1 MTSTSRPTL
10 RFGFPAIALLALLAA
25 GCAGVGND
33 ELVIGEYGSLTGNDA
48 TFGQS
53 TKAGVEIAL
62 DELLA
67 KKEGKIGGLKVRV
80 VVEDDRG
87 MAEEAAT
94 VVQKL
99 INQDRV
105 VAVIGEV
112 ASSRSL
118 AAAPICQQAGVPMIS
133 PSSTNPEVT
142 KKGDYIFRM
151 CFLDDF
157 QGWVMAKFTAE
168 DLKLKRVAV
177 LTDVKND
184 YSVGLAK
191 YFTAAFQSMG
201 GTVVLETSY
210 SAGDAD
216 FRAALTS
223 IKAKNP
229 QAVIVPGYYTEAGQI
244 ARQARELGLNVPLIG
259 GDGWESEKL
268 IEIGGEAMNGCYY
281 SNHWALDAPDP
292 RLQEFLTAYREKF
305 KGDPDAIG
313 GLAYDAAGVLFRSL
327 EQLATQDPQAFQ
339 GLGSSKAGTEERR
352 QACKKLRDIIAA
364 TSGYSGATGSITLDA
379 NRDAS
384 KPAVVIEIRDGK
396 KLFRTSIAPPTQP
409 A

>member
-1 MTSTSRPTL
+1 MTSRPTL
-10 RFGFPAIALLALLAA
+10 RLGLAAVALLALVAA
-25 GCAGVGND
+25 GCASVGND

-48 TFGQS
+48 TFGLS
-53 TKAGVEIAL
+53 TKAGVEVAL
-62 DELLA
+62 DELTA
-67 KKEGKIGGLKVRV
+67 RKEGKIGGLKVRV

-105 VAVIGEV
+105 VAVVGEV

-118 AAAPICQQAGVPMIS
+118 AAGPICQQAGVPMIS

-142 KKGDYIFRM
+142 KKGDFIFRM

-157 QGWVMAKFTAE
+157 QGWVMAKFVAE

-177 LTDVKND
+177 LKDVKND
-184 YSVGLAK
+184 YSVGLAN
-191 YFTAAFQSMG
+191 YFTQAFQSMG
-201 GTVVLETSY
+201 GTVVEETSY

-216 FRAALTS
+216 FRAPLTS
-223 IKAKNP
+223 IKAKRP
-229 QAVIVPGYYTEAGQI
+229 EAVIVPGYYTEAGQI
-244 ARQARELGLNVPLIG
+244 ARQARELGLTVPLIG

-268 IEIGGEAMNGCYY
+268 IEIGGEAMNGCFY

-292 RLQEFLTAYREKF
+292 KLQDFLKAYREKF

-313 GLAYDAAGVLFRSL
+313 GLAYDAAQVLFQSL
-327 EQLATQDPQAFQ
+327 EQLATQDPKAFA

-352 QACKKLRDIIAA
+352 AACRKLRDLIAA
-364 TSGYSGATGSITLDA
+364 TAQYPGVTGSITLDA

-384 KPAVVIEIRDGK
+384 KPAVVIEIKDGK
-396 KLFRTSIAPPTQP
+396 KLFRTSIAPPNKP

>member
-1 MTSTSRPTL
+1 MTSRSRL
-10 RFGFPAIALLALLAA
+10 RLGLAGIAVLSILAA
-25 GCAGVGND
+25 GCASVGKD
-33 ELVIGEYGSLTGNDA
+33 DLIIGEYGSLTGNDA
-48 TFGQS
+48 TFGIS
-53 TKAGVEIAL
+53 TQRGVEVAL
-62 DELLA
+62 DEL
-67 KKEGKIGGLKVRV
+67 KSQKEGKIGGLSVRS

-105 VAVIGEV
+105 IAVLGEV

-118 AAAPICQQAGVPMIS
+118 AAGPICQQAGVPMIS

-157 QGWVMAKFTAE
+157 QGWVMAKFVAE
-168 DLKLKRVAV
+168 DLKLKKVAV
-177 LTDVKND
+177 LKDVKND
-184 YSVGLAK
+184 YSVGLAT
-191 YFTAAFQSMG
+191 YFTEAFTSMG

-223 IKAKNP
+223 IKAKRP
-229 QAVIVPGYYTEAGQI
+229 EAVIVPGYYTEAGQI
-244 ARQARELGLNVPLIG
+244 ARQARELGITVPLVG

-281 SNHWALDAPDP
+281 SNHWALDSPNP
-292 RLQEFLTAYREKF
+292 KLQGFLQAYRDKY

-313 GLAYDAAGVLFRSL
+313 GLAYDAAQVLFGAI
-327 EQLATQDPQAFQ
+327 EQLSTQDPQAFKA
-339 GLGSSKAGTEERR
+339 LGSSKAGSEQRKA
-352 QACKKLRDIIAA
+352 ACGKLRDIIAG
-364 TSGYSGATGSITLDA
+364 TKQYDGVTGTITLDA
-379 NRDAS
+379 NRNAS
-384 KPAVVIEIRDGK
+384 KPAVIIEIKDGK
-396 KLFRTSIAPPTQP
+396 KVLNTTIAPPTQP

>member
-1 MTSTSRPTL
+1 MTSRGMSRTWI
-10 RFGFPAIALLALLAA
+10 AAAALLALLGA
-25 GCAGVGND
+25 GCGGSMTD

-48 TFGQS
+48 TFGLS
-53 TKAGVEIAL
+53 TKAGVEVAL
-62 DELLA
+62 DELIA

-105 VAVIGEV
+105 IAVLGEV

-118 AAAPICQQAGVPMIS
+118 AGGPICQQAGVPMIS

-142 KKGDYIFRM
+142 KKGDFIFRM

-157 QGWVMAKFTAE
+157 QGWVMAKFAAQ
-168 DLKLKRVAV
+168 DLGLKRVAI
-177 LTDVKND
+177 LKDIKND
-184 YSVGLAK
+184 YSVGLAN
-191 YFTAAFQSMG
+191 YFKQAFESMG
-201 GTVVLETSY
+201 GTIVEETSY

-223 IKAKNP
+223 IKARNP

-244 ARQARELGLNVPLIG
+244 ARQARELGLKVPLIG

-268 IEIGGEAMNGCYY
+268 IEIGGEAMNGCFY
-281 SNHWALDAPDP
+281 SNHWALDAPEP
-292 RLQEFLTAYREKF
+292 RLQEFLKAYREKF

-313 GLAYDAAGVLFRSL
+313 GLAYDAASVLFTAL
-327 EQLATQDPQAFQ
+327 ETLATQDPQAFK
-339 GLGSSKAGTEERR
+339 GLASSKAGTEERR
-352 QACKKLRDIIAA
+352 AACRKIRDLIAA
-364 TSGYSGATGSITLDA
+364 TAQYPGATGTITLDA

-384 KPAVVIEIRDGK
+384 KPAVVIEIKDGK

>member
-1 MTSTSRPTL
+1 MTSRSPL
-10 RFGFPAIALLALLAA
+10 RLGLAVVALLALLGA
-25 GCAGVGND
+25 GCAGVKND
-33 ELVIGEYGSLTGNDA
+33 ELVIGEFGSLTGNDA
-48 TFGQS
+48 TFGLS

-62 DELLA
+62 DELTA
-67 KKEGKIGGLKVRV
+67 KKEGKIGGLRVRV

-105 VAVIGEV
+105 LAVLGEV

-118 AAAPICQQAGVPMIS
+118 AGGPICQQAGVPMIS

-157 QGWVMAKFTAE
+157 QGWVMAKFVAE

-177 LTDVKND
+177 LKDVKND
-184 YSVGLAK
+184 YSVGLAG
-191 YFTAAFQSMG
+191 YFTSAFQAMG
-201 GTVVLETSY
+201 GTVVVEQSY

-216 FRAALTS
+216 FRAPLTS
-223 IKAKNP
+223 IKARSP

-244 ARQARELGLNVPLIG
+244 ARQARELGITVPLIG

-268 IEIGGEAMNGCYY
+268 IEIGGEAMNGCFY

-292 RLQEFLTAYREKF
+292 LLQEFLKAYREKF
-305 KGDPDAIG
+305 RGDPDAIG
-313 GLAYDAAGVLFRSL
+313 GLAYDAAQVLFKSM
-327 EQLATQDPQAFQ
+327 EQLATQDSKAFG

-352 QACKKLRDIIAA
+352 AACRKLRDIIAA
-364 TSGYSGATGSITLDA
+364 TAQYPGVTGSITLDA

-384 KPAVVIEIRDGK
+384 KPAVVIEIKDGK
-396 KLFRTSIAPPTQP
+396 KLFRTSIAPQTKP

>member
-1 MTSTSRPTL
+1 MYARSTPRTILTL
-10 RFGFPAIALLALLAA
+10 IALLALLGT
-25 GCAGVGND
+25 GCAAYRND

-48 TFGQS
+48 TFGLS

-62 DELLA
+62 DELTA

-105 VAVIGEV
+105 MAVLGEV

-118 AAAPICQQAGVPMIS
+118 AGGPICQQAGLPMIS

-142 KKGDYIFRM
+142 KKGDFIFRM

-157 QGWVMAKFTAE
+157 QGWVMAKFVAE
-168 DLKLKRVAV
+168 DLKLKKVAV
-177 LTDVKND
+177 LKDVKND
-184 YSVGLAK
+184 YSVGLAN
-191 YFTAAFQSMG
+191 YFTEAFQSMG
-201 GTVVLETSY
+201 GTVILETSY

-216 FRAALTS
+216 FRAALTT
-223 IKAKNP
+223 IKARRP
-229 QAVIVPGYYTEAGQI
+229 EAVIVPGYYTEAGQI
-244 ARQARELGLNVPLIG
+244 ARQARELGLTVPLIG

-292 RLQEFLTAYREKF
+292 RLQDFLKAYREKF

-313 GLAYDAAGVLFRSL
+313 GLAYDAASVLLGSM
-327 EQLATQDPQAFQ
+327 QKLAEQDPQTFR
-339 GLGSSKAGTEERR
+339 GLGSSQAGTPLRKAAE
-352 QACKKLRDIIAA
+352 KKLRDLIATTTA
-364 TSGYSGATGSITLDA
+364 YNGATGNITLDE
-379 NRDAS
+379 NRNAS
-384 KPAVVIEIRDGK
+384 KPAVVIAIKDGK
-396 KLFRTSIAPPTQP
+396 KVYDSTIQP
-409 A
+409 F